1 MKAVKWVVLL
11 LLMVLLIVF
20 LFQNYEAFLSATT
33 LELRLPAL
41 PPLASKPIPLYG
53 LILGSVF
60 GGGLMTALYL
70 GLGNFRL
77 RRTLRSVQRQND
89 SLQEELNSLR
99 NLPITEAD
107 VPTSQPAE
115 RVGND
120 SVEEAEEANSG

>member
-1 MKAVKWVVLL
+1 MKAVKWVVML

-41 PPLASKPIPLYG
+41 PPLTSRPIPLYG

-77 RRTLRSVQRQND
+77 RRKLRSVRRQND
-89 SLQEELNSLR
+89 SLQEELKSLR
-99 NLPITEAD
+99 NLPITEAG

-115 RVGND
+115 TVGN
-120 SVEEAEEANSG
+120 

>member
-1 MKAVKWVVLL
+1 MKAAKWVALL
-11 LLMVLLIVF
+11 FLMVLLIVF

-33 LELRLPAL
+33 LELRLPLL
-41 PPLASKPIPLYG
+41 PPLASKPIPLYA

-77 RRTLRSVQRQND
+77 RKNLRSVERQND
-89 SLQEELNSLR
+89 SLQEELKSLR

-107 VPTSQPAE
+107 VPTSQPVE
-115 RVGND
+115 KVGND
-120 SVEEAEEANSG
+120 SVGGAEEANSG

>member
-20 LFQNYEAFLSATT
+20 LFQNYEEFLSATT
-33 LELRLPAL
+33 LELRLPLL
-41 PPLASKPIPLYG
+41 PPLASKPIPLYA

-77 RRTLRSVQRQND
+77 RRNLRSVQRQND
-89 SLQEELNSLR
+89 SLQEELKSLR
-99 NLPITEAD
+99 NLPITQED
-107 VPTSQPAE
+107 VPTSQPE
-115 RVGND
+115 EKGSND
-120 SVEEAEEANSG
+120 SAGGAEEANFG

>member
-33 LELRLPAL
+33 LELRLPVL
-41 PPLASKPIPLYG
+41 PPLASKPIPLYA

-77 RRTLRSVQRQND
+77 RGTLRSFQRQND

-107 VPTSQPAE
+107 VPISQPVE
-115 RVGND
+115 TVDND

>member
-1 MKAVKWVVLL
+1 MKPVKWVLLL

-41 PPLASKPIPLYG
+41 PPLTSRPIPLYG

-60 GGGLMTALYL
+60 GGGLLTALYL
-70 GLGNFRL
+70 GLSNFRI
-77 RRTLRSVQRQND
+77 RRTLRSAQRQND

-99 NLPITEAD
+99 NLPITVAD
-107 VPTSQPAE
+107 VPTSQPGETA
-115 RVGND
+115 GKD
-120 SVEEAEEANSG
+120 SVEGAEEAKSG

>member
-1 MKAVKWVVLL
+1 MKPVKWVVLL

-41 PPLASKPIPLYG
+41 PPLASKPIPLYA

-77 RRTLRSVQRQND
+77 RRKLRSVKRQND

-107 VPTSQPAE
+107 VPTSQPVE
-115 RVGND
+115 TVGND
-120 SVEEAEEANSG
+120 SVEGAEEANSG

>member
-1 MKAVKWVVLL
+1 MKPVKWVLLL

-41 PPLASKPIPLYG
+41 PPLTSKPIPLYG

-70 GLGNFRL
+70 GLSNFRL
-77 RRTLRSVQRQND
+77 RKTLRSAQRQND
-89 SLQEELNSLR
+89 SLQDELKSLR

-107 VPTSQPAE
+107 VTTSQPVE
-115 RVGND
+115 TVGND
-120 SVEEAEEANSG
+120 SVGGAGGANSG

>member
-1 MKAVKWVVLL
+1 MKPVKWVVLL

-20 LFQNYEAFLSATT
+20 LFQNYEAFRSATT
-33 LELRLPAL
+33 LEIRLPLL
-41 PPLASKPIPLYG
+41 PTLASKPIPLYG

-77 RRTLRSVQRQND
+77 RRKLRSVKRQND

-107 VPTSQPAE
+107 VPISQPVE
-115 RVGND
+115 TVGND
-120 SVEEAEEANSG
+120 SVEGAEEANSG

>member
-33 LELRLPAL
+33 LELRLPVL
-41 PPLASKPIPLYG
+41 PRLASKPIPLYA

-77 RRTLRSVQRQND
+77 RRNLRSVQRQND
-89 SLQEELNSLR
+89 SLQEELKSLR
-99 NLPITEAD
+99 NLPITQAD
-107 VPTSQPAE
+107 VPTSQPVE
-115 RVGND
+115 KGGND
-120 SVEEAEEANSG
+120 SVGGAEEANSG

>member
-33 LELRLPAL
+33 LELRLPVL
-41 PPLASKPIPLYG
+41 PPLASKPIPLYA

-77 RRTLRSVQRQND
+77 RRNLRSVQRQND
-89 SLQEELNSLR
+89 SLQGELKSLR

-107 VPTSQPAE
+107 VPTSQPVE
-115 RVGND
+115 TVGND
-120 SVEEAEEANSG
+120 SVEGAEGANSG

>member
-33 LELRLPAL
+33 LEIRLPAL

-60 GGGLMTALYL
+60 GGGINDCPLPWFGQLPFTQKDP
-70 GLGNFRL
+70 FR
-77 RRTLRSVQRQND
+77 S
-89 SLQEELNSLR
+89 
-99 NLPITEAD
+99 A
-107 VPTSQPAE
+107 AE
-115 RVGND
+115 
-120 SVEEAEEANSG
+120 

>member
-1 MKAVKWVVLL
+1 MKSVKWVVML

-41 PPLASKPIPLYG
+41 PPLTSRPIPLYG

-70 GLGNFRL
+70 GLGNFRS
-77 RRTLRSVQRQND
+77 RRKLRSVQRQND
-89 SLQEELNSLR
+89 SLQEELKSLR

-107 VPTSQPAE
+107 VPISQPVE
-115 RVGND
+115 TVGD
-120 SVEEAEEANSG
+120 